1 MAENLPSLMK
11 DMNTNIPRAQQTQT
25 RMSSKKST
33 PRHVIIKLSKDKEQ
47 NWENSYK
54 EILGQIEGDRKS
66 VV

>member
-33 PRHVIIKLSKDKEQ
+33 PRHVIIKLSKDKDKERILKAARMKQ
-47 NWENSYK
+47 LVTYK
-54 EILGQIEGDRKS
+54 GS
-66 VV
+66 